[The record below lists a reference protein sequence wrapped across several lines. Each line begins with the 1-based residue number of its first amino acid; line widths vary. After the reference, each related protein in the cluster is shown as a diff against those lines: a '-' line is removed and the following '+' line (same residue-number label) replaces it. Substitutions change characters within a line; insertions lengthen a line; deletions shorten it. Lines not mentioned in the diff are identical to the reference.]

1 MNKVKFYV
9 ISLCFHILF
18 FLLIGAFTLGYREIR
33 QVPVIWVFTGHEEAK
48 PISSLDIAADPVPG
62 AEAMA
67 LKSPSV
73 SSSKKTNSADGL
85 HKLNVTSD
93 LGAEAMASEQKNAFV
108 KKNDSAEIDTVNSL
122 QQELPKSIMFA
133 KRSNMEKILWL
144 DRRLENSFFQNT
156 THPNMSTENVIAQRL
171 SVFKTKYQQ
180 TKYQRQTDNRVWRY
194 RILGT
199 GTEVAAFYAA
209 KAANKPVAM
218 VAVATYSLTVGSIG
232 ESIRAMGKAL
242 GRRAKT
248 PRGLHLDEREIDIM
262 EQIWV
267 YEKVSVR
274 DLYLA
279 LPSEWTVETL
289 QMKLKDLVDRGLLMY
304 RGKGYKA
311 MYTAQVDPER
321 VMNTMIAKLSFEDVK
336 AKARIFRLAEIRA
349 DGLKNVQHATS
360 QILPSEF

>member
-9 ISLCFHILF
+9 ISLCFHILL
-18 FLLIGAFTLGYREIR
+18 FLLIGTFTLGYREIR
-33 QVPVIWVFTGHEEAK
+33 QVPVIWVFTGPEEAK
-48 PISSLDIAADPVPG
+48 PISSLDISAGPVSETETTASDPQS
-62 AEAMA
+62 
-67 LKSPSV
+67 L
-73 SSSKKTNSADGL
+73 SSLKKTNSTDGL

-93 LGAEAMASEQKNAFV
+93 LGAEVMASEENT
-108 KKNDSAEIDTVNSL
+108 NSDEIDTVNTF
-122 QQELPKSIMFA
+122 QQELSKSIMFA
-133 KRSNMEKILWL
+133 KRPNMEKILWL
-144 DRRLENSFFQNT
+144 DRRLENSFFQDT
-156 THPNMSTENVIAQRL
+156 KSPKMSTENVIAQRL
-171 SVFKTKYQQ
+171 SAFKTKYQQ
-180 TKYQRQTDNRVWRY
+180 TKYQRQTDSRVWRY

-242 GRRAKT
+242 RRAKT
-248 PRGLHLDEREIDIM
+248 PRGLHLDDREIDIM

-279 LPSEWTVETL
+279 LPYEWTVETL
-289 QMKLKDLVDRGLLMY
+289 QKKLKDLVDRGLLMY

>member
-9 ISLCFHILF
+9 ISLCFHILL

-33 QVPVIWVFTGHEEAK
+33 QVPVIWVFIGHEEAK
-48 PISSLDIAADPVPG
+48 PISSLDIAAGSVSETETTALAPQILSSPKKADRRPNGTEDVKPIHKLTMTSNP
-62 AEAMA
+62 ATKAMA
-67 LKSPSV
+67 MV
-73 SSSKKTNSADGL
+73 
-85 HKLNVTSD
+85 
-93 LGAEAMASEQKNAFV
+93 E
-108 KKNDSAEIDTVNSL
+108 KNDSANIDTVNTFRM
-122 QQELPKSIMFA
+122 ELPQSIMFA
-133 KRSNMEKILWL
+133 KQPNFKKL
-144 DRRLENSFFQNT
+144 DRRLENSFFQDT
-156 THPNMSTENVIAQRL
+156 MPPKLSAENVIAQRL
-171 SVFKTKYQQ
+171 SAFKTKYQQ

-209 KAANKPVAM
+209 KAANKPLAM

-242 GRRAKT
+242 RRRAKT
-248 PRGLHLDEREIDIM
+248 PRGLHLDDREIDIM
-262 EQIWV
+262 EQVWMH
-267 YEKVSVR
+267 EKVSVR

-279 LPSEWTVETL
+279 LSSEWTVKTL
-289 QMKLKDLVDRGLLMY
+289 QERLKDLVDRGLLMY

-321 VMNTMIAKLSFEDVK
+321 MMNTMIAKLSFEDVN